1 MLYLNHDVSLDVILK
16 AFELN
21 LQHGRERLE
30 YDSLLRVLQ
39 PISLRLVFV
48 IPVHG
53 FDGDVISE
61 GVSQGLHP
69 FDVQLDV

>member
-1 MLYLNHDVSLDVILK
+1 MPYLNHDVSLDIILK

-21 LQHGRERLE
+21 LQYGRERLE
-30 YDSLLRVLQ
+30 YDALFCVLQ
-39 PISLRLVFV
+39 PVPLRLVLV
-48 IPVHG
+48 ITVHG

-61 GVSQGLHP
+61 GVPQGLHP